1 MKEQST
7 TKGFAILSFAGI
19 MAKVISLLYVP
30 LLINIL
36 GEEGYGVYTSVYQI
50 FALAYVITNTGMQTA
65 ISKQVSELIALNNH
79 KDAVKTFKIARSILF
94 ALSMFI
100 CMIIL
105 QFSVPIARGI
115 ENEKGL
121 LALITLAPA
130 IVVTSVL
137 AAYRGYFQG
146 RSIMTPTAV
155 SQVIEQLFNAIF
167 TVLFAAILVSRGV
180 GYGAAGGTIGTVL
193 SGLFAAVYLIWM
205 YRKSRIIKTPK
216 SVDLLEPK
224 RLSNGE
230 IVRKLFKYGI
240 PITLSATLQNL
251 GVTIDMIV
259 VRRRLIVSGLS
270 TEQVDIN
277 FALLSKYTTLV
288 GVPLALI
295 AALCAAIIPS
305 ISRAVVVNDRKT
317 IKEKIGFAF
326 KMSYLVSIPSAVGL
340 AILSKPIYELI
351 LKTKGYDMMQLGAV
365 ALIFMSIVQIQTIIL
380 QCMNKLYLVL
390 ISLGTGIIIKIIT
403 NYILVAIP
411 GIGVKGAIIGTTLS
425 SLIPMIINNII
436 MKRTLKMNIGLLKY
450 AVKPTLAS
458 ILMAAAVILC
468 RVICVSALT
477 LISSNKLFSNAL
489 PTLISILVGMIV
501 YGYGMILTG
510 GVTRKDVL
518 SVSPK
523 IERIMPGFMKRKLR

>member
-19 MAKVISLLYVP
+19 MAKVISLVYVP

-36 GEEGYGVYTSVYQI
+36 GDEGYGIYTSVCNI
-50 FALAYVITNTGMQTA
+50 FVLAYVITNTGMQTA

-94 ALSMFI
+94 ASGMFI

-105 QFSVPIARGI
+105 QFSVPIARI
-115 ENEKGL
+115 TQNEKGL

-130 IVVTSVL
+130 IVVTSIL

-167 TVLFAAILVSRGV
+167 TVLFAAMLVSRGG

-193 SGLFAAVYLIWM
+193 SGLVAAIYLTWM
-205 YRKSRIIKTPK
+205 YRKSRTIKIPK
-216 SVDLLEPK
+216 SVDVVGPK
-224 RLSNGE
+224 RLGNGE
-230 IVRKLFKYGI
+230 IVRRLFKYGV

-251 GVTIDMIV
+251 GATIDMIV
-259 VRRRLIVSGLS
+259 VKYRLGVSI
-270 TEQVDIN
+270 EQANIN
-277 FALLSKYTTLV
+277 YALLSKYTTLV

-305 ISRAVVVNDRKT
+305 ISRAVVVKDRKT

-340 AILSKPIYELI
+340 GILSKPIYELI
-351 LKTKGYDMMQLGAV
+351 LKTTGYDMMQIGAM

-390 ISLGTGIIIKIIT
+390 MSLGTGIIIKIIT

-411 GIGVKGAIIGTTLS
+411 GIGIRGAIIGTTLS

-436 MKRTLKMNIGLLKY
+436 MKRTLKMNVGLLKY
-450 AVKPTLAS
+450 AIKPTLAS
-458 ILMAAAVILC
+458 MLMAAAVILS
-468 RVICVSALT
+468 RVICVSILT

-489 PTLISILVGMIV
+489 PTLISIFVGMIV

-523 IERIMPGFMKRKLR
+523 IERIMPGFMRRKLR